1 MGHAAN
7 VLAFAGIFAVNS
19 VLMYVINQVQQ
30 SPYMDEIFHIR
41 QAKHYCHGNFS
52 VWDPMITTLPGLY
65 LVTVGIL
72 RPLTLLL
79 GADVVCSVTGFRLIN
94 ILFQSGTFY
103 VLKAIYGMIH
113 SKPTAEK
120 VGNCQ
125 SGLNDSS
132 DLDLLSITALLHL
145 FVLH

>member
-52 VWDPMITTLPGLY
+52 VVIDSLSRTCTPGCLKIEESWGFID
-65 LVTVGIL
+65 LIL
-72 RPLTLLL
+72 HR
-79 GADVVCSVTGFRLIN
+79 
-94 ILFQSGTFY
+94 
-103 VLKAIYGMIH
+103 
-113 SKPTAEK
+113 
-120 VGNCQ
+120 
-125 SGLNDSS
+125 
-132 DLDLLSITALLHL
+132 
-145 FVLH
+145 